1 MSIRRGLPPGMW
13 DSCTVLC
20 QHFHAERQAGPAQ
33 ERVFGWM
40 AVTVAVV
47 DGGGGGCGVDEL
59 RESIGS
65 RVEPQQQPALCSG
78 VWRER
83 ATKSHYRDDEG

>member
-59 RESIGS
+59 RIDRFKGGAAAAAGAVFGGLA
-65 RVEPQQQPALCSG
+65 RTRHKVALP
-78 VWRER
+78 R
-83 ATKSHYRDDEG
+83 